1 MIRIVIDRDEKG
13 KQHGRVVSDAL
24 VRHVAEVR
32 IIRLPGLPPKGD
44 LWDWI
49 EAGGTRDQLT
59 QIVANAAVVEVPPA
73 AAGELASRMEASLPE
88 NHHNP
93 HYAGD
98 TASSTPR
105 LWSFPYSD
113 SGNAERILARHGQD
127 IRYCHPQK
135 TWYIYD
141 GVAGALNG
149 AGGPPTD
156 ANLAS
161 SCQIGSAPAAARQ
174 LAADTHFGQR
184 TADLDDVS
192 RSDLHVFL
200 LHGSPIP

>member
-1 MIRIVIDRDEKG
+1 LIRIVIDRDKKG

-49 EAGGTRDQLT
+49 EAGGNRDQLT

-88 NHHNP
+88 NHHKP

-105 LWSFPYSD
+105 L
-113 SGNAERILARHGQD
+113 
-127 IRYCHPQK
+127 
-135 TWYIYD
+135 
-141 GVAGALNG
+141 
-149 AGGPPTD
+149 
-156 ANLAS
+156 
-161 SCQIGSAPAAARQ
+161 
-174 LAADTHFGQR
+174 
-184 TADLDDVS
+184 
-192 RSDLHVFL
+192 
-200 LHGSPIP
+200 